1 MPLAVFGANRQQ
13 RRVMWP
19 HVRGV
24 IAILAP
30 CLLFQATAAISIKT
44 PSSKPT
50 LALLTFDLDDTL
62 FPVATVVEDANAAM
76 MQALWDAGY
85 TEATNDRIVQHTKM
99 IRRKQR
105 KQMTYTQLR
114 KRAIQTELELL
125 SAAGEL
131 IDYDL
136 VSHVFEAWLQARHVS
151 AEAHLFYGAIEMLQ
165 QVKELYPHV
174 CIGAIT
180 NGRGNPLGMAN
191 TLAPYFDFCVSGED
205 DGVHPERKPHRG
217 IFKVSLSE
225 YNKRFPSQISETH
238 IWVHV
243 GDCLANDVG
252 ASAKMGAYAVWVELD
267 DFKEY
272 ATSETQPPK
281 WSTAPAKEA
290 SSRRKLA
297 DKSKGFVSEKITT
310 LLQLPMA
317 IEKILLKAYKDSLFG
332 NIRRL

>member
-1 MPLAVFGANRQQ
+1 MRIAVFGADHQR
-13 RRVMWP
+13 RRVML
-19 HVRGV
+19 HHRRDV
-24 IAILAP
+24 IAFLAS
-30 CLLFQATAAISIKT
+30 CLLFQVTAAISIKT

-62 FPVATVVEDANAAM
+62 FPVAKVVEDANAAM
-76 MQALWDAGY
+76 IQALWEAGY

-125 SAAGEL
+125 SAGKP

-136 VSHVFEAWLQARHVS
+136 VSHVFDAWLQARHVS
-151 AEAHLFYGAIEMLQ
+151 AENHLFDGAIEMLQ
-165 QVKELYPHV
+165 RVKEQYPHV

-180 NGRGNPLGMAN
+180 NGRGNPHGMAN

-225 YNKRFPSQISETH
+225 YSKRFPNEISETH
-238 IWVHV
+238 VWVHV

-267 DFKEY
+267 DLKDD
-272 ATSETQPPK
+272 ATSEGQQPK
-281 WSTAPAKEA
+281 WSTAPPKEA

-310 LLQLPMA
+310 LLQLPAA
-317 IEKILLKAYKDSLFG
+317 IDKILLKAYKESLFG
-332 NIRRL
+332 LVRRL